1 MPDLDFFRMTSLVR
15 ALQRCG
21 MNRWAEELPAQVEEE
36 ICNRQHGDIPRWRA
50 ALDDLPVIEA
60 SLVDLEG
67 SAITA
72 TGSSAGSDQVD
83 ALRQV
88 LLRLSPWRK
97 GPYHLHGVTIDTE
110 WRSDWKWERIRP
122 HIRPLGGRCV
132 LDIGCGNGYHVWR
145 MAGEGVRLVL
155 GIDPNWLFMHQ
166 FAAVRHFVGD
176 DWPAWLLPLGV
187 DQLPSDMLAFDTV
200 FSMGVF
206 YHRRSPIDHLLQ
218 LKSFMKPGGELVLE
232 TLVIEGEEGE
242 VLLPSDR
249 YAQMRNVW
257 FLPSPPT
264 LVRWM
269 ERAGFR
275 DVHVADLNRTTV
287 DEQRSTEWMQFDSLP
302 DFLDPADPAK
312 TIEGYPSPLR
322 AVLIA
327 RL

>member
-1 MPDLDFFRMTSLVR
+1 MSDLDFFRMESLVQ
-15 ALQRCG
+15 ALQQVG
-21 MNRWAEELPAQVEEE
+21 MNNWAEQLPGQVDEE
-36 ICNRQHGDIPRWRA
+36 IRNRQHGDIPRWRA
-50 ALDDLPVIEA
+50 ALDDLPEIEA
-60 SLVDLEG
+60 SLVELE
-67 SAITA
+67 SPAITA
-72 TGSSAGSDQVD
+72 AGN
-83 ALRQV
+83 ALRPEQV
-88 LLRLSPWRK
+88 EALKQTLLRLSPWRK

-122 HIRPLGGRCV
+122 HIRSLEGRCV

-145 MAGEGVRLVL
+145 MAGEGARLVL

-187 DQLPSDMLAFDTV
+187 DQLPSDQLAFDTV

-218 LKSFMKPGGELVLE
+218 LKSFLKPGGELVLE

-242 VLLPSDR
+242 VLLPADR

-269 ERAGFR
+269 ERVGFR
-275 DVHVADLNRTTV
+275 DVRVADLNRTSV
-287 DEQRSTEWMQFDSLP
+287 DEQRGTEWMQFDSLP
-302 DFLDPADPAK
+302 DFLDPADQAR
-312 TIEGYPSPLR
+312 TVEGYPSPLR

-327 RL
+327 TL

>member
-1 MPDLDFFRMTSLVR
+1 MSDLDFFRIESLVQ
-15 ALQRCG
+15 ALQQVG
-21 MNRWAEELPAQVEEE
+21 MNSWAEQLPGQVDEE
-36 ICNRQHGDIPRWRA
+36 IRNRQHGDIPRWRG
-50 ALDDLPVIEA
+50 ALDDLPEIGA
-60 SLVDLEG
+60 SRVELE
-67 SAITA
+67 SPAITA
-72 TGSSAGSDQVD
+72 AGNALQPEQVE
-83 ALRQV
+83 ALKKT

-122 HIRPLGGRCV
+122 HIRSLEGRCV

-145 MAGEGVRLVL
+145 MAGEGARLVL

-187 DQLPSDMLAFDTV
+187 DQLPSDQLAFDTV

-218 LKSFMKPGGELVLE
+218 LKSFLKPGGELVLE

-242 VLLPSDR
+242 VLLPADR

-269 ERAGFR
+269 ERVGFR
-275 DVHVADLNRTTV
+275 DVRVADLNRTSV
-287 DEQRSTEWMQFDSLP
+287 DEQRGTEWMQFDSLP
-302 DFLDPADPAK
+302 DFLDPADQAR
-312 TIEGYPSPLR
+312 TVEGYPSPLR

-327 RL
+327 TL